1 MLFRYA
7 GQQGGNQKMN
17 DHSMDEKTSILI
29 ELGLS
34 QNEAKVYNALVQ
46 MGASTATK
54 ISEKSRIHRTN
65 VYEAVER
72 LKKKSLVAS
81 VTKDKTTL
89 FEATD
94 PETLSIILKEK
105 EAKLNSIMP
114 QFKLAQELCKKND
127 SVQMGEGLI
136 AVKNAYFST
145 LEKKQAIYTMGS
157 PKAASD
163 VAKHFLNK
171 FHKERIAKK
180 IPMYHIYNADAKE
193 RINVIKKWPYTYVR
207 ILPAKFNSP
216 VSTGIC
222 GDEVTLKF
230 WDKKD
235 GMAITIR
242 SDKVAK
248 SYKNYFDLL
257 WEMAK
262 PA

>member
-1 MLFRYA
+1 
-7 GQQGGNQKMN
+7 MN
-17 DHSMDEKTSILI
+17 DLPADERTSVLM

-34 QNEAKVYNALVQ
+34 QNEAKVYNALVEL
-46 MGASTATK
+46 GASTATK
-54 ISEKSRIHRTN
+54 ISEKSRVHRTN
-65 VYEAVER
+65 VYEALDR
-72 LKKKSLVAS
+72 LKKKSLVAC
-81 VTKDKTTL
+81 VTKAKTTL

-94 PETLSIILKEK
+94 PATLSIMLKEK
-105 EAKLNSIMP
+105 EAKLNAVLP
-114 QFKLAQELCKKND
+114 QFKLAQQLSRKKD
-127 SVQMGEGLI
+127 SVHMGEGLI
-136 AVKNAYFST
+136 AVKNAYNST
-145 LEKKQAIYTMGS
+145 LEKKQPIYTMGS

-171 FHKERIAKK
+171 FHKQRIAQK

-193 RINVIKKWPYTYVR
+193 RINTIKKWPYTYVR
-207 ILPAKFNSP
+207 VLPAKFNSP

-235 GMAITIR
+235 GTAITIR
-242 SDKVAK
+242 SEKVAK

-262 PA
+262 PV